1 LFLNSREDRRTR
13 EFIAYKLSLRQR
25 EIVTVLL
32 GGGKLRERH
41 DGNSGR
47 RVAAALSE
55 LAQELKQQRSN
66 QGKPRKSRER
76 KQRKPLKRQ
85 QPERKG
91 KYRERQCRAN
101 RKQHHK
107 LSKLS
112 ARHDTQRAG
121 SWFWLGGYSRV
132 SQPLF

>member
-1 LFLNSREDRRTR
+1 MRAPLRQLIGAPDVLRKAR
-13 EFIAYKLSLRQR
+13 LRQR

-41 DGNSGR
+41 DGNSSR

-85 QPERKG
+85 QPERKE

-101 RKQHHK
+101 RKQYHK

-112 ARHDTQRAG
+112 ARHDTQRAVRG
-121 SWFWLGGYSRV
+121 FGWEAIAACRNPF
-132 SQPLF
+132 F